1 MIISWNSFFSTVPK
15 PPKVDPKYIPEE
27 IVVKKG
33 ECIELDIPFIGMS
46 FIILT
51 YPHVHLLVEH
61 LNKCATND
69 VLKILYHKI
78 KNPFD

>member
-1 MIISWNSFFSTVPK
+1 MIISWNSFFSIVPK

-51 YPHVHLLVEH
+51 YMF
-61 LNKCATND
+61 
-69 VLKILYHKI
+69 IY
-78 KNPFD
+78 

>member
-1 MIISWNSFFSTVPK
+1 MVISWNSFFSTVPK

-51 YPHVHLLVEH
+51 YMF
-61 LNKCATND
+61 
-69 VLKILYHKI
+69 IY
-78 KNPFD
+78 